1 MTQQITLD
9 GAREERDKA
18 LERVE
23 KHADPHWKTYALA
36 AVERTAVRL
45 ETFISDDVWESGL
58 EPTREDRA
66 LGPVLLRAARFGWI
80 EKTDR
85 VRPSRRS
92 HGSGKPVWRSRI
104 WRGR

>member
-1 MTQQITLD
+1 MTQLTLD
-9 GAREERDKA
+9 GARKERDKA
-18 LERVE
+18 LERVDRA
-23 KHADPHWKTYALA
+23 ADADWKTWALS

-58 EPTREDRA
+58 EATREDRA

-80 EKTDR
+80 TKTDR

-92 HGSGKPVWRSRI
+92 HGSGKPVWRSNI
-104 WRGR
+104 WKGR